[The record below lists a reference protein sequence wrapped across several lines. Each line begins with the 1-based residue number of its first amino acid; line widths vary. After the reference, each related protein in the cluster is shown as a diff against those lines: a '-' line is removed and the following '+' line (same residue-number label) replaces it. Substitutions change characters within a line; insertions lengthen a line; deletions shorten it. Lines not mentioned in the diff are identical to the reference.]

1 MATARRTRGLIVA
14 APCSGSGKTT
24 VTLGLLAAL
33 RQSERGVQPFK
44 TGPDYIDTGHHEAA
58 AGRPSFNL
66 DTWAM
71 PAPAIKR
78 LVADTTPDADV
89 AIVEGVMG
97 LFDGASDA
105 GRAGSGSTADLAA
118 LLGWPVRWVALSTGR
133 MCASWGS
140 FSTRSPARVIWR

>member
-1 MATARRTRGLIVA
+1 LIVA

-33 RQSERGVQPFK
+33 RQSERAVQPFK

-118 LLGWPVRWVALSTGR
+118 LLGWPVVLVLDVSGQTETAAALALG
-133 MCASWGS
+133 
-140 FSTRSPARVIWR
+140 